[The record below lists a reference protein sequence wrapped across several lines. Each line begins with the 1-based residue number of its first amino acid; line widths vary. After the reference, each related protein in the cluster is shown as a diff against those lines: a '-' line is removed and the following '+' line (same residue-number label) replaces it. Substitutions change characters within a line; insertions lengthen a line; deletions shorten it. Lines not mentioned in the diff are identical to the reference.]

1 MTEDSMDD
9 WDSAGEGSFGSDETW
24 DCDGAFEEPA
34 GEWSVE
40 EGPAGFEAT
49 GEFEAEAGIE
59 ESLEGG
65 TAGGTAAAVSALAK
79 IAGVSAQQLIR
90 VGGVLAR
97 EGLKTGF
104 AAAERVAD
112 WVSSDEKKK
121 KRPGDAE
128 QKPGER
134 R

>member
-1 MTEDSMDD
+1 MEDSMGD
-9 WDSAGEGSFGSDETW
+9 WDALDESSFSPECDGSFDE
-24 DCDGAFEEPA
+24 PV

-40 EGPAGFEAT
+40 DGPTGFEAE
-49 GEFEAEAGIE
+49 GQFEVETGIE
-59 ESLEGG
+59 GSLEGG
-65 TAGGTAAAVSALAK
+65 TAAIGGTAAAVSALAK

-112 WVSSDEKKK
+112 WVSSDGKRK